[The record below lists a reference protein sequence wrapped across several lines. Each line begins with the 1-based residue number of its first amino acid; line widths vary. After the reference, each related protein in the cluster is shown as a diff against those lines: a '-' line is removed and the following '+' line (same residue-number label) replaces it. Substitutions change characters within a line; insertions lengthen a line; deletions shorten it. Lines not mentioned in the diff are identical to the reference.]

1 MEAALQLV
9 PPAPPAEPLGARMLR
24 ARKWAQL
31 RQVDIAKKL
40 GVSHRTVWSWE
51 HDEKVPGFDKVVLW
65 ADATGFPVA
74 WFAEGLSFEV
84 PVTAGSL
91 EAPKAR
97 GTPPLAEADDCRS
110 PRSRRPGR
118 ARFPAGSPG
127 GLAA

>member
-9 PPAPPAEPLGARMLR
+9 PPAPPLEPLGARMLR

-65 ADATGFPVA
+65 AEVTGFPVS
-74 WFAEGLSFEV
+74 WFADGLTFD
-84 PVTAGSL
+84 PVTARSSPTPTPVGV
-91 EAPKAR
+91 P
-97 GTPPLAEADDCRS
+97 PPLGWAD
-110 PRSRRPGR
+110 
-118 ARFPAGSPG
+118 
-127 GLAA
+127 AA